1 MAIINPEAGNVNYN
15 YSVKYRFGTFA
26 EIRNFLM
33 YNLHKPFVE
42 VVKMNRIKELRQSNG
57 WLQADLARKLNIG
70 KNTVSRY
77 ETEQRQLDPETIC
90 ALCEIFGCTADYL
103 LGRSQ
108 VRSFDLT
115 PDEAELLRGYRA
127 LSPEGREFIRH
138 SMALAALGHGEK
150 NRAASDL
157 EAAT

>member
-1 MAIINPEAGNVNYN
+1 
-15 YSVKYRFGTFA
+15 
-26 EIRNFLM
+26 
-33 YNLHKPFVE
+33 
-42 VVKMNRIKELRQSNG
+42 MNRIRELRKDNG
-57 WLQADLARKLNIG
+57 WLQADLATRLNTAQQ
-70 KNTVSRY
+70 TVARY
-77 ETEQRQLDPETIC
+77 ETEQRQLDPETIYK
-90 ALCEIFGCTADYL
+90 LCDIFDCTADYL
-103 LGRSQ
+103 LGRSE
-108 VRSFDLT
+108 VRSFELS